1 MICQISCVRVFTKGT
16 KRGCLVAGGQIADN
30 RLYRTAPI
38 TAWWSGWSVP
48 NNMRSVFTVSLP
60 REVAR
65 YLRNL
70 RALEWTPF
78 TPRGRTPASI
88 LHSTHN

>member
-1 MICQISCVRVFTKGT
+1 MFTKGT
-16 KRGCLVAGGQIADN
+16 KRGCLVAGGQIEPTIDCIEQLQLQLGGPSA
-30 RLYRTAPI
+30 
-38 TAWWSGWSVP
+38 P

-88 LHSTHN
+88 LHSAHN